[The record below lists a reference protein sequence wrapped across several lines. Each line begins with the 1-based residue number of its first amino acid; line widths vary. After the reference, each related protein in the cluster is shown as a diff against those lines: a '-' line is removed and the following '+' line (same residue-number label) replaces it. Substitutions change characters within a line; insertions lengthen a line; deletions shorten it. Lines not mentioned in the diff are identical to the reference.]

1 MMKSL
6 QIRPEKNYLVSKIS
20 EMKYLLLGIW
30 YIILFLLFLI
40 AITVQFLWNF
50 KEPTVTLKKTIENGM
65 EFLENRGNDD
75 DYGY

>member
-1 MMKSL
+1 MIKISR
-6 QIRPEKNYLVSKIS
+6 IRLEKNYLVSKIS

-50 KEPTVTLKKTIENGM
+50 KEPTVTLKKTIERGM
-65 EFLENRGNDD
+65 EFLENWGNDD